1 VPSVPLQIDV
11 KSTQAAD
18 AAWVYAIQ
26 IRPPAL
32 VTVAVILGLYF
43 SGIWNCC

>member
-1 VPSVPLQIDV
+1 MARMAGYQVVLFL
-11 KSTQAAD
+11 
-18 AAWVYAIQ
+18 
-26 IRPPAL
+26 L